1 MFVHQ
6 SELRYLDCE
15 RAAQLTWDASILEAC
30 PLFSRKFGPKT
41 AHLATELLT
50 NCEPY
55 LGIAPQRECDLWT

>member
-6 SELRYLDCE
+6 SELRYFDCE

-41 AHLATELLT
+41 AHLATDLLT
-50 NCEPY
+50 SCEPY
-55 LGIAPQRECDLWT
+55 LGIAPQKDCDLWM